1 MRVAAPAVGEGWRK
15 IMRLFPEH
23 ADAEFDWEGLK
34 ETHDIIYVVKRP
46 AYELYLAVPRA

>member
-1 MRVAAPAVGEGWRK
+1 MT
-15 IMRLFPEH
+15 LSPEH

-34 ETHDIIYVVKRP
+34 EPHEIMYIVKRP